1 MRRAIAFLG
10 CTGLLLIPAASAP
23 AAVTLAPLKP
33 CYVSA
38 GAEPAQREPI
48 EINASGLTPNGTAV
62 VALDGAVVLAK
73 AQVDALGQIIGAL
86 PAPFQ
91 AAGQRPFTL
100 SITDNSNTTK
110 AVAASSLVTA
120 LDVRVRP
127 ADARPSSRVRF
138 RGRGFTDGTAV
149 YGHYL
154 RKGKLRKTV
163 LLAMASG
170 PCGTFE
176 VRRRQLPIRRPHTGR
191 WVLQIDQEPTWE
203 KTPKT
208 VSVTLVIDVTR
219 GLAVAENRSEV
230 PFSRLGLAGAAL
242 PR

>member
-10 CTGLLLIPAASAP
+10 CIAALVPAASAP
-23 AAVTLAPLKP
+23 AATLAPLKP

-38 GAEPAQREPI
+38 GADPAQREQI
-48 EINASGLTPNGTAV
+48 DIDASGLTPNGSAI
-62 VALDGAVVLAK
+62 VALDGTVLQDK
-73 AQVDALGQIIGAL
+73 AQVDPAGHVVGAI

-100 SITDNSNTTK
+100 TVTDNANTAN
-110 AVAASSLVTA
+110 AVAATSLVTT
-120 LDVRVRP
+120 LSVRVRP

-138 RGRGFTDGTAV
+138 RGRGFTGGASV

-154 RKGKLRKTV
+154 RKGKVRKNV
-163 LLAMASG
+163 LLATATG
-170 PCGTFE
+170 PCGTFD

-191 WVLQIDQEPTWE
+191 WVLQIDQDPTWHQ
-203 KTPKT
+203 TPKT

-219 GLAVAENRSEV
+219 RPRAHMSRSEV
-230 PFSRLGLAGAAL
+230 PS
-242 PR
+242 

>member
-10 CTGLLLIPAASAP
+10 GIGALLLPAASAR
-23 AAVTLAPLKP
+23 AATIVPLRP

-38 GAEPAQREPI
+38 GPADAQRQPI
-48 EINASGLTPNGTAV
+48 DIDAQGFTPNGAASI
-62 VALDGAVVLAK
+62 ALDGQVILPE
-73 AQVDALGQIIGAL
+73 AQVDPSSRILGEL

-100 SITDNSNTTK
+100 TITDKTNS
-110 AVAASSLVTA
+110 AISVAATSLITA
-120 LDVRVRP
+120 LDVHVRP

-138 RGRGFTDGTAV
+138 RGRGFTGGPSV

-154 RKGKLRKTV
+154 RKGKARKTV
-163 LLAMASG
+163 PLATATG
-170 PCGTFE
+170 PCGTFD

-191 WVLQIDQEPTWE
+191 WVLQIDQQPTWQ

-219 GLAVAENRSEV
+219 RPAVAERRSEV
-230 PFSRLGLAGAAL
+230 PFSGVGLSGWPLA
-242 PR
+242 R